1 MKNIAI
7 AIVLL
12 FFATTTSIA
21 QGVSSDTSD
30 IKTVIQKTFSAMETG
45 DSVLLASC
53 FSKEATLQVQVN
65 KNDSVFVS
73 VVPAKDFITKITKAP
88 KGTLHER
95 VVDWKSILIDKQI
108 ASVWIPY
115 TFHRGEVFSH
125 RGTDVFHLVKFTEGW
140 KITSLMYNMYQ

>member
-7 AIVLL
+7 AIVLV
-12 FFATTTSIA
+12 FFATTTSLA
-21 QGVSSDTSD
+21 QTEAPDSSD
-30 IKTVIQKTFSAMETG
+30 IKLVIQNTFSAMETG

-73 VVPAKDFITKITKAP
+73 VVPIKDFIAKITKAP

-95 VVDWKSILIDKQI
+95 VVSWDSILIDHNM

-115 TFHRGEVFSH
+115 TFHRGDVFSH
-125 RGTDVFHLVKFTEGW
+125 RGIDAFHLVKFKEGW
-140 KITSLMYNMYQ
+140 RITSLLYNMYQ

>member
-7 AIVLL
+7 AIVLV
-12 FFATTTSIA
+12 FFATTTSLA
-21 QGVSSDTSD
+21 QTVAPGSSD
-30 IKTVIQKTFSAMETG
+30 IKLVIQNTFSAMETG

-73 VVPAKDFITKITKAP
+73 VVPIKDFIAKITKAP

-95 VVDWKSILIDKQI
+95 VAEWKSILIDKQI
-108 ASVWIPY
+108 ASVWVPY

-125 RGTDVFHLVKFTEGW
+125 RGTDVFQLVKFKEGW
-140 KITSLMYNMYQ
+140 KIASLMYNMYQ